1 MGNQEFY
8 QYNIVLS
15 APIGDKIGTL
25 SAEVQDGNVQGILS
39 VMEHENPFHGTVD
52 AKGNCEISGTLKT
65 LLRSVAYQGTGFL
78 DSKEITLC
86 LEIKKR
92 TLLLTGT
99 AIHYGGDTT

>member
-1 MGNQEFY
+1 MFCPLPWGGEE
-8 QYNIVLS
+8 
-15 APIGDKIGTL
+15 IGTL
-25 SAEVQDGNVQGILS
+25 SAEVQGGNVRGILS

-52 AKGNCEISGTLKT
+52 SKGNCEISGTLKT

-92 TLLLTGT
+92 TLVLTGT